1 MVSKKSKIP
10 KFRNEQEER
19 QFWNQHSFE
28 EFADELEELD
38 VVIQPTRTEQI
49 ALRLTKED
57 VETLRTVAKRKG
69 VGHTTLVRSIVEQ
82 WVAQVRQ
89 KTKQTRS
96 ARQHRA
102 A

>member
-1 MVSKKSKIP
+1 MASKKPPIP
-10 KFRNEQEER
+10 TFHNDQEER
-19 QFWNQHSFE
+19 AFWSRHSVE
-28 EFADELEELD
+28 EFAGALEDLD
-38 VVIQPTRTEQI
+38 VVIQPTRTEQV

-89 KTKQTRS
+89 KTRQSCS
-96 ARQHRA
+96 ARQRRA